1 MAQKSRFLAGI
12 RMSPAE
18 YNAAT
23 SAYINS
29 QVMQLVYKLLPH
41 PAAFI
46 SVRKTPLFAP
56 FIYINA
62 SFHQDR
68 LGTNIGKALKK
79 RVMRRARVWTS
90 SKRVRKTRQDKTRH
104 LNTTV
109 LSPLVVILQPI
120 ILPRQARDKC
130 KRCRKALLKKRKTR
144 FVFRQAGR

>member
-79 RVMRRARVWTS
+79 RVMRFRRARVWIS
-90 SKRVRKTRQDKTRH
+90 SKRVRKTRQDKT
-104 LNTTV
+104 TV
-109 LSPLVVILQPI
+109 LSP
-120 ILPRQARDKC
+120 
-130 KRCRKALLKKRKTR
+130 
-144 FVFRQAGR
+144 

>member
-90 SKRVRKTRQDKTRH
+90 SKRVRKTRQDKTRQDT
-104 LNTTV
+104 LTQR
-109 LSPLVVILQPI
+109 SFPP
-120 ILPRQARDKC
+120 
-130 KRCRKALLKKRKTR
+130 
-144 FVFRQAGR
+144 